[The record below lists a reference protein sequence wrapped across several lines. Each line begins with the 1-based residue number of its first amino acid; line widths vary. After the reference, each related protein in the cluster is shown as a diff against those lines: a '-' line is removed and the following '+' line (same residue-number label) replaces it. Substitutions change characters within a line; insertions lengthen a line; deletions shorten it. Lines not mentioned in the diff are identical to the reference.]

1 MTELLVGVDLG
12 TTGTKTAVYDPD
24 GKPLAEA
31 NAEVPLRWQGPG
43 RVDQDPDDFYRSTVS
58 TISRCLERG
67 GVDAGQVVALGI
79 TGQMAGVLGLG
90 AEWKP
95 STPYDSWLDLR
106 CSGDVD
112 WLERELG
119 DDLLDKTGCPPMVDH
134 APKMRWWRRER
145 PEVFAATEKWIMPG
159 GYVAGKMAGLEPG
172 DAFIDATYLHFT
184 GLAEARAGAWSGD
197 LAGAI
202 GIPTDKLPKIVEPS
216 AVIGRVSGEAA
227 ADCGLVQGTPIAAG
241 LGDTAAGA
249 LGAGLVRPGQL
260 LDVAG
265 TAAVLAAST
274 DEFRPDVS
282 SRTLIAMR
290 GAIPGQWIPLSYL
303 SGGSLLGWL
312 GEALALAGEEVYEPD
327 FDELTAEASEVR
339 AGAEGLLFVPHLD
352 GRLLPNDPA
361 MRGAWVGLNRHH
373 KRPHLVRA
381 VLEGVAYEYANY
393 LQILLNLYPGLT
405 FDETRV
411 IGGGAHSD
419 TWNGIKASV
428 LGVPYV
434 RLNREEF
441 SCWGAAL
448 VAGHA
453 VGLFDDLAGA
463 AERSTLMRD
472 HFEPAS
478 EDHAAYRPMAQLYRD
493 LLASLAS
500 PSHRLVRLAS
510 EML

>member
-58 TISRCLERG
+58 TISRCLEQG

-90 AEWKP
+90 ADWKP

-106 CSGDVD
+106 CSEDVD

-119 DDLLDKTGCPPMVDH
+119 DDFVEKTGCPPMIDH
-134 APKMRWWRRER
+134 APKMRWWRREH
-145 PEVFAATEKWIMPG
+145 PDVFAAIEKWIMPS
-159 GYVAGKMAGLEPG
+159 GYVAGKIAGLEPDDG
-172 DAFIDATYLHFT
+172 FIDSTYLHFT
-184 GLAEARAGAWSGD
+184 GLTEARKGAWSGE
-197 LAGAI
+197 LAQAI
-202 GIPTDKLPKIVEPS
+202 GIPMDKLPKIFEPS
-216 AVIGRVSGEAA
+216 TVIGRVSEE
-227 ADCGLVQGTPIAAG
+227 
-241 LGDTAAGA
+241 
-249 LGAGLVRPGQL
+249 
-260 LDVAG
+260 
-265 TAAVLAAST
+265 AAVLAAST
-274 DEFRPDVS
+274 DEFRPDVR

-312 GEALALAGEEVYEPD
+312 GEALARADEEVYEPD
-327 FDELTAEASEVR
+327 FDEVTAEASEVR

-381 VLEGVAYEYANY
+381 VLEGVAYEYATY
-393 LQILLNLYPGLT
+393 LQVLLRLYPGLT

-419 TWNGIKASV
+419 TWNSIKASV

-463 AERSTLMRD
+463 AESSTLMRD
-472 HFEPAS
+472 RFEPAS

>member
-1 MTELLVGVDLG
+1 MTELLIGVDLG
-12 TTGTKTAVYDPD
+12 TTGTKTAVYDSD

-43 RVDQDPDDFYRSTVS
+43 RVDQDPDDFYRSTLS
-58 TISRCLERG
+58 TISRCLERT
-67 GVDAGQVVALGI
+67 GVDAEHVVALGI

-90 AEWKP
+90 ADWKP

-106 CSGDVD
+106 CSEDVD
-112 WLERELG
+112 WLEHELG
-119 DDLLDKTGCPPMVDH
+119 NAFVEKTGCPPMVDH

-145 PEVFAATEKWIMPG
+145 PEAFAATEKWIMPG
-159 GYVAGKMAGLEPG
+159 GYVAGKIAGLEPG
-172 DAFIDATYLHFT
+172 DAFIDSTYLHFT
-184 GLAEARAGAWSGD
+184 GLAEARGGVWSD
-197 LAGAI
+197 ELAEEI
-202 GIPTDKLPKIVEPS
+202 GILTDKLPRIVEPS
-216 AVIGRVSGEAA
+216 TVIGHVSAEAA
-227 ADCGLVQGTPIAAG
+227 ADCGLIEGTPVAAG

-249 LGAGLVRPGQL
+249 LGAGLVRSGQL

-274 DEFRPDVS
+274 DEFRPDVQE
-282 SRTLIAMR
+282 RTLIAMR

-312 GEALALAGEEVYEPD
+312 REALAPAGEEVYEPD
-327 FDELTAEASEVR
+327 FDELTAEAREVR

-361 MRGAWVGLNRHH
+361 MRGAWVGLHRHQR
-373 KRPHLVRA
+373 RPHLVRA

-393 LQILLNLYPGLT
+393 LQVLLALYPGLS

-434 RLNREEF
+434 RLDREEF

-463 AERSTLMRD
+463 AESSTLARD
-472 HFEPAS
+472 RFEPDP
-478 EDHAAYRPMAQLYRD
+478 EDHAAYQPLAQLYRD
-493 LLASLAS
+493 LLAALAG

-510 EML
+510 EMQ

>member
-31 NAEVPLRWQGPG
+31 NAEVPLRWQAPG

-58 TISRCLERG
+58 TISRCLEQG
-67 GVDAGQVVALGI
+67 GVDAEQVVALGI

-90 AEWKP
+90 ADWKP

-106 CSGDVD
+106 CSEDVD
-112 WLERELG
+112 WLEHELG
-119 DDLLDKTGCPPMVDH
+119 DDLVEMTGCPPMIDH

-145 PEVFAATEKWIMPG
+145 PEVFAATEKWIMPS
-159 GYVAGKMAGLEPG
+159 GYVAGKIAGLQPG
-172 DAFIDATYLHFT
+172 DAFIDSTYLHFT
-184 GLAEARAGAWSGD
+184 GLADARGGAWSSG
-197 LAGAI
+197 LAEAI
-202 GIPTDKLPKIVEPS
+202 GIPTDKLPKIFEPS
-216 AVIGRVSGEAA
+216 TVIGRVSEEAA
-227 ADCGLVQGTPIAAG
+227 ADCGLMEGTPIAAG

-249 LGAGLVRPGQL
+249 LGAGLVRSGQL

-274 DEFRPDVS
+274 DEFRPDVR

-312 GEALALAGEEVYEPD
+312 GEALAPAGEEVHEPD

-339 AGAEGLLFVPHLD
+339 ASAEGLLFVPHLD

-393 LQILLNLYPGLT
+393 LQVLLKLYPGLT

-428 LGVPYV
+428 LGVSYI
-434 RLNREEF
+434 RLDREEF

-463 AERSTLMRD
+463 AESSTLARD
-472 HFEPAS
+472 RFEPDP
-478 EDHAAYRPMAQLYRD
+478 EDHAAYRPMAQIYQD
-493 LLASLAS
+493 LLAALAS

>member
-67 GVDAGQVVALGI
+67 GVDAEQVVALGI

-90 AEWKP
+90 ADWKP

-106 CSGDVD
+106 CSEDVN

-119 DDLLDKTGCPPMVDH
+119 DDLLEKTGCPPMVDH
-134 APKMRWWRRER
+134 APKMRWWRREC
-145 PEVFAATEKWIMPG
+145 PEVFAATEKWIMPS
-159 GYVAGKMAGLEPG
+159 GYVAGRIAGLEPG
-172 DAFIDATYLHFT
+172 DAFIDSTYLHFT
-184 GLAEARAGAWSGD
+184 GLAEARGGAWSGE
-197 LAGAI
+197 LAEAI
-202 GIPTDKLPKIVEPS
+202 GIPTDKLPRIIEPS
-216 AVIGRVSGEAA
+216 TVIGRVSEKAA
-227 ADCGLVQGTPIAAG
+227 ADCGLRQGTPIAAG

-249 LGAGLVRPGQL
+249 LGAGLVRSGQL

-274 DEFRPDVS
+274 DEFRPDVRE
-282 SRTLIAMR
+282 RTLIAMR
-290 GAIPGQWIPLSYL
+290 GAIPGQWIPLSFL

-312 GEALALAGEEVYEPD
+312 REALSPVGEEAHEPD
-327 FDELTAEASEVR
+327 FDELTAEAREVR
-339 AGAEGLLFVPHLD
+339 AGADGLLFVPHLD

-361 MRGAWVGLNRHH
+361 MRGAWVGLHRHQ

-393 LQILLNLYPGLT
+393 LQVLLKLYPGLS

-411 IGGGAHSD
+411 VGGGAHSD

-434 RLNREEF
+434 RLDREEF

-463 AERSTLMRD
+463 AEISTLARD
-472 HFEPAS
+472 RFEPDP
-478 EDHAAYRPMAQLYRD
+478 EDRAAYRPMAQLYRD
-493 LLASLAS
+493 LLATLAG

-510 EML
+510 EVP